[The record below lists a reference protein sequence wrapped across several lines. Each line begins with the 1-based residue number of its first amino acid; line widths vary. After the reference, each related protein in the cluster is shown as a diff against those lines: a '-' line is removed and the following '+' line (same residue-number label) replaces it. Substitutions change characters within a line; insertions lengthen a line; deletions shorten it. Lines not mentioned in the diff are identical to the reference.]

1 MLPED
6 VDSESLVEVDTA
18 RVEMFEELYSVE
30 NNIQCNDK
38 NEDCDE
44 DIVKEIRAKC
54 LKISAK
60 INKDDDSVERKQV
73 TNSEARSAITLLQRY
88 FMQQGNE
95 DRPMSALN
103 VCNDF
108 VQMKTIQNARQATWH
123 EFFKPDDCY

>member
-44 DIVKEIRAKC
+44 NIIEEIRA
-54 LKISAK
+54 
-60 INKDDDSVERKQV
+60 
-73 TNSEARSAITLLQRY
+73 
-88 FMQQGNE
+88 
-95 DRPMSALN
+95 
-103 VCNDF
+103 
-108 VQMKTIQNARQATWH
+108 NA
-123 EFFKPDDCY
+123 